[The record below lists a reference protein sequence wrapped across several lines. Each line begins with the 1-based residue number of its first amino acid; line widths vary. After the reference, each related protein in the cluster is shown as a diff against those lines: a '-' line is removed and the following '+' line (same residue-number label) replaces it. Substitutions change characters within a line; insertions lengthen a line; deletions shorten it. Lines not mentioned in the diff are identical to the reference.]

1 MKTRRFSSF
10 RELAAELHH
19 DTERTFVHHWQDRS
33 YRASMPESWRAGLPE
48 GWDVPGR
55 SGTSEAPKFLYRGE
69 SGIFPQS
76 QPSRAR
82 LARDARFN
90 ARDLDLFD
98 RLTDLAREVENRFV
112 ADRFR
117 SLGWPQHYGLPTH
130 LLDLTS
136 DPAVALHFASHSSDA
151 RPSPTRVVYRVDLEA
166 VEAQVYGV
174 AGRPTPLAVARI
186 EQTEIVRAQRQ
197 RAWVICAQ
205 RDPDRFNLQ
214 RCWSLWRH
222 IEKFLVDGTD
232 AADFVR
238 PDLLTAEDDT
248 YAAWPLAVVRALKIV
263 AGGALPRAVAEWLC
277 ARIPLYE
284 WLPVQVGYDGLG
296 RGTRFSLLT
305 PAQARERDS
314 RDYAADPQAIIEELV
329 SPDIPTPN
337 GVVFGTPTG
346 GPAHS
351 VKWLEPGSECEVQ
364 WKTGLHSR
372 DAEPG
377 DWPWAAFPLAFA
389 KVILR

>member
-1 MKTRRFSSF
+1 M
-10 RELAAELHH
+10 
-19 DTERTFVHHWQDRS
+19 
-33 YRASMPESWRAGLPE
+33 
-48 GWDVPGR
+48 
-55 SGTSEAPKFLYRGE
+55 APKFLYRGE

-76 QPSRAR
+76 RPSRAR
-82 LARDARFN
+82 LARDVRFN

-136 DPAVALHFASHSSDA
+136 DPAVALHFASHASDA
-151 RPSPTRVVYRVDLEA
+151 SPSPTRVVYRVDLEA

-214 RCWSLWRH
+214 RCWPLWRH
-222 IEKFLVDGTD
+222 MEKFLVDGTD
-232 AADFVR
+232 AASFVR
-238 PDLLTAEDDT
+238 PDLLTAEDDA
-248 YAAWPLAVVRALKIV
+248 YAAWPLAVVRALKII

-284 WLPVQVGYDGLG
+284 WLPVQVSYNGLG
-296 RGTRFSLLT
+296 QGTRFSLLT

-337 GVVFGTPTG
+337 GFVFGTPIG
-346 GPAHS
+346 GAAHS

-364 WKTGLHSR
+364 WRTGLQSR
-372 DAEPG
+372 DAELG
-377 DWPWAAFPLAFA
+377 AWPWAAFPLAFA